1 MVISNE
7 DFIQEIEK
15 FLEKTGMSCS
25 AFGKKAKG
33 DPCFYS
39 RVKDGMEVKE
49 SGKKKVLDFMAK
61 YESEHKEQTL

>member
-7 DFIQEIEK
+7 DFVREIEK

-39 RVKDGMEVKE
+39 RIKDGMEVKE
-49 SGKKKVLDFMAK
+49 SGKKKVLDFMSK
-61 YESEHKEQTL
+61 YEKENQK